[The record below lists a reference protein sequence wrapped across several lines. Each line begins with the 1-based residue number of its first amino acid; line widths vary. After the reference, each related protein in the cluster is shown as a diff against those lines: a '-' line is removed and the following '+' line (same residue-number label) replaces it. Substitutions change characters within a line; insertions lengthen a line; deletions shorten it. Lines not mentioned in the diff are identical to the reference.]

1 MQQGETMHHR
11 SIAIYD
17 RFLANLSRVLTKVEA
32 HCEAKAIKPEAML
45 TFRLFPDMFPFI
57 KQVQLSCDF
66 AARAAARL
74 AGEDPKSFP
83 DTETSFAELQDRIS
97 AARGYLA
104 GFDPTRF
111 DGAEARRI
119 TLKIRGQDV
128 TMSGEDF
135 LNVYSLPQFYFH
147 LTTAYN
153 ILRHNGVELGKGDY
167 MGG

>member
-1 MQQGETMHHR
+1 MHHR
-11 SIAIYD
+11 SIAVYD
-17 RFLANLSRVLTKVEA
+17 RFLGALSRILTKAEA
-32 HCEAKAIKPEAML
+32 HCAAKNIKPEAL
-45 TFRLFPDMFPFI
+45 LEFRLFPDMFPLV

-83 DTETSFAELQDRIS
+83 DTETSFAELQGRIA

-104 GFDPTRF
+104 GFETSRYV
-111 DGAEARRI
+111 GAEARTI
-119 TLKIRGQDV
+119 TIKIRGADM
-128 TMSGEDF
+128 TMTGEDF
-135 LNVYSLPQFYFH
+135 VNIYSLPQFYFH

-167 MGG
+167 MGA